1 MTTRRRALP
10 TLARDS
16 GGVTAVEFGIVAP
29 VLCLLLVGGFDLA
42 HTLYLRT
49 TLQGIVQK
57 AARDSSLE
65 AATVD
70 GADDVIDAKVT
81 RQVRALVNNAQIT
94 FTRRFYRTFAD
105 AAARDP
111 EAWTDT
117 NHDNRCD
124 NGEPYQDENNNS
136 VWDADGGDDGQGT
149 AKDRTV
155 YTVTVNYTHMF
166 PLYRYLAGTS
176 AASVSATTI
185 LENQPYSAQQSYAAA
200 TVRYCT

>member
-1 MTTRRRALP
+1 MRAARKFGADRR
-10 TLARDS
+10 
-16 GGVTAVEFGIVAP
+16 GVTAVEFGIIAP
-29 VLCLLLVGGFDLA
+29 VLCLLLVGGFDVA

-65 AATVD
+65 AETDAGATTTI
-70 GADDVIDAKVT
+70 DDKVG
-81 RQVRALVNNAQIT
+81 RQVRALVNNAQINYS
-94 FTRRFYRTFAD
+94 RRFYRTFAD

-117 NHDNRCD
+117 NRNGRCD
-124 NGEPYQDENNNS
+124 ANEPYQDENNNR

-166 PLYRYLAGTS
+166 PLYRFIAGTS
-176 AASVSATTI
+176 AVSVSATTI

-200 TVRYCT
+200 TVRNCP